1 MDLLEPND
9 LFDDKL
15 ENDVMES
22 RYDIANAKSFY
33 LVSTFLKFLYIFTI
47 LCNTI
52 YLNLKDS
59 ISAMDCAL
67 QLGKSNALMSYTVA
81 ANTVFNSMSEKL
93 YSAEREVPIVFIL
106 CFSPQRYRII

>member
-1 MDLLEPND
+1 MELLEPND
-9 LFDDKL
+9 LFNDKL
-15 ENDVMES
+15 ENDIMES

-33 LVSTFLKFLYIFTI
+33 LVSTFWNVPAFLWFYTI
-47 LCNTI
+47 PTF

-67 QLGKSNALMSYTVA
+67 QLGKSSALMSYTVE

-93 YSAEREVPIVFIL
+93 YSAEREVGT
-106 CFSPQRYRII
+106 